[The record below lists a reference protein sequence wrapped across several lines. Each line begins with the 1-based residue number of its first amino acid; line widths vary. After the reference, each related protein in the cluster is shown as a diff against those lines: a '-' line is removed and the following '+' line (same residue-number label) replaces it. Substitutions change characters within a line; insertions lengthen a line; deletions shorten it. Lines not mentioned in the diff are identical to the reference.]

1 MATSPFVMYDGSSD
15 AALAAALLASNG
27 GGIVVDTSSIVLH
40 ASGSDAVNFYDGS
53 ITGLGIGA
61 GLLLTSG
68 TTPSTTNTST
78 GFGTDNSGTS
88 GFSNGDADIDAV
100 VNHVF
105 QTQSY
110 DATTLS
116 FAFSVTDPNAT
127 SISFDLV
134 FGSDEY
140 PEWVDAFVDS
150 AVVMVNGTNYALFNH
165 DPNAPLSVISSNLAA
180 GYFQDNNGT
189 NLLAIEYD
197 GVSHMLKIVA
207 PIIAGQTN
215 TIKIGIADT
224 GDHVL
229 DSGIFLANLS
239 AGTTPGSGV
248 VDNPGGGTTG
258 DDTCTGSSKSEYFDL
273 QAGNDIAYAGGGD
286 DIVVAGAGKDQVYG
300 GSGNDELKG
309 DSGDDWLDGGAD
321 VDTAVYTGASSAY
334 NLSYDVLTGVT
345 TVNDSQG
352 LEGLDSL
359 VGIELLKFSDGV
371 FNLNGATLTP
381 AGSPPPPTSNAPG
394 LVLLSGIA
402 AAGHTLTAN
411 LSDPDGTPNP
421 ISWEW
426 QTSGD
431 GGTTWSTVIGATNN
445 TYDVLS
451 GDANQALRAI
461 ANYIDG
467 ADLSSN
473 AISAGKAILAST
485 SGDLKVTL
493 LQLEAP
499 IGFSEV
505 NPITTLVQRAIDL
518 GLSPNQ
524 AVQAIS
530 SVLNLPAGIKL
541 NSYDAY
547 QVLQTS
553 PSDAKALTMEL
564 VAVQVAIF
572 TSLSDDDT
580 GINLSLALV
589 NAAAAG
595 QTIDLANAATLAQ
608 ILGVDI
614 TGLSK
619 QDYPQPLK
627 EIVDRNKSMAEAIAD
642 GQGLAAIAKEW
653 TDLLSIQD
661 GIASTSIADLSH
673 HLNQAPIGTANAV
686 LAAVEQGG
694 CTLLSSSDLLAGF
707 SDADGDT
714 LLVSGLGCDGGGSV
728 TDNGD
733 GSWTFVADGA
743 FSGPVELSYT
753 VEDGNGGLIN
763 ASQLLVVTAP
773 PAADQEA
780 SGSLVVD
787 GLALEAGL
795 LIASLNDLVDADGAT
810 STDYRWQEQTGA
822 SWSDLS
828 GQTSATLAIP
838 DDQSYV
844 GKTVRVLATST
855 DILGGSTEFSSAGQ
869 LIANVDDAASGS
881 LEVSGTAAE
890 GGALSALLN
899 NVVDADG
906 TTSTDYRW
914 QEWNGASWSDL
925 SGKNTA
931 ILTIPDDQ
939 SYVGKTVRVLATST
953 DILGGSTE
961 FSSAGQLIANVNDQP
976 TGGVSL
982 TGTLKQG
989 QILNASNSIA
999 DDDGLGAIT
1008 YTWQGANTAN
1018 GTYSTLATGGSYQLA
1033 AGDVNHYIR
1042 VVASYTD
1049 GCGTTESLAS
1059 AATASPI
1066 AVVDS
1071 TPPMVTGM
1079 IVSGNSVTLSFSE
1092 AIKGTNLLA
1101 ANFKRA
1107 IGTATAVSAKTI
1119 SLDTVTNTVT
1129 LSFSGSS
1136 PTSTSAVK
1144 LSYSAISGN
1153 ANAGLITDQAGN
1165 PLLTFGNR
1173 VAETYQSAA
1182 NVTTLGDN
1190 GLTLPATSYTNLV
1203 LTGSAITGNGNALA
1217 NTIIG
1222 TTAANSLDGK
1232 AGNDF
1237 IDGGDGGDLYIVSS
1251 SADHAVA
1258 EFKDSGSSGNDQ
1270 ARFTSTTANQILHLY
1285 AGDTGLEEAVI
1296 GTGTTGTATTTGTT
1310 SLSLDA
1316 TEVLNALSIT
1326 GNNGANSLLGSAFGD
1341 SLFGNGGADIIH
1353 GNGGNDSITGGTG
1366 RDVLTGEGGID
1377 SFVYSILTD
1386 SSLQVSKSNT
1396 AANYDRITDLD
1407 LDLGDGIVDRIDGP
1421 TAISAGG
1428 VTMLATAVTNLT
1440 AAGISAV
1447 LTTST
1452 FGAFKAVAFSY
1463 GSQTFLA
1470 LNDKTAGFSATNDG
1484 LIDITG
1490 FSGNLNN
1497 LAIL

>member
-1 MATSPFVMYDGSSD
+1 MVYDGSS
-15 AALAAALLASNG
+15 AATLTTALLASNG
-27 GGIVVDTSSIVLH
+27 GGIVVDTGSIVLH

-53 ITGLGIGA
+53 IAELGIGA
-61 GLLLTSG
+61 GLLLSSG
-68 TTPSTTNTST
+68 TTPGTTNTSS
-78 GFGTDNSGTS
+78 GFGSDNSGTS
-88 GFSNGDADIDAV
+88 GISNGDADIDAV

-110 DATTLS
+110 DATTLGFS
-116 FAFSVTDPNAT
+116 FSVTDPNAT

-150 AVVMVNGTNYALFNH
+150 AVVMLNGINYALFNH
-165 DPNAPLSVISSNLAA
+165 DPNAPLSVISTNLAA

-189 NLLAIEYD
+189 NLLPIEYD
-197 GVSHMLKIVA
+197 GVSHVLKIVA

-224 GDHVL
+224 GDHIL
-229 DSGIFLANLS
+229 DSGIFIANFS

-286 DIVVAGAGKDQVYG
+286 DIVVAGAGKDQLFG

-321 VDTAVYTGASSAY
+321 VDTAVYSGASSAY
-334 NLSYDVLTGVT
+334 NLSYDLPSGVT
-345 TVNDSQG
+345 TVSDTQG
-352 LEGLDSL
+352 PEGLDSL
-359 VGIELLKFSDGV
+359 IGVELLKFSDGL
-371 FNLNGATLTP
+371 FNLNGASLTP
-381 AGSPPPPTSNAPG
+381 AGSPPPPPSNAPG

-402 AAGHTLTAN
+402 AAGHTLSAN
-411 LSDPDGTPNP
+411 LSDPDGTPTP

-426 QTSGD
+426 QRSGD
-431 GGTTWSTVIGATNN
+431 AGANWSPIAAATGN
-445 TYDVLS
+445 TYDVQA

-467 ADLSSN
+467 AGLSSN
-473 AISAGKAILAST
+473 AISDAKAILATT

-493 LQLEAP
+493 LQLQAP

-505 NPITTLVQRAIDL
+505 NPLTTLVQQAIDL

-530 SVLNLPAGIKL
+530 SALNLPAGIKL
-541 NSYDAY
+541 NSYDAL
-547 QVLQTS
+547 QVLQAN
-553 PSDAKALTMEL
+553 PSDATALTIEKL
-564 VAVQVAIF
+564 AVQVAIF

-580 GINLSLALV
+580 GINLALALV

-595 QTIDLANAATLAQ
+595 QTINLADATNLAQ
-608 ILGVDI
+608 ILGFDI
-614 TGLSK
+614 TGLDK
-619 QDYPQPLK
+619 KDYPQPLL
-627 EIVDRNKSMAEAIAD
+627 EIFDRNKSMADAIAD

-653 TDLLSIQD
+653 SDLLSIQD

-673 HLNQAPIGTANAV
+673 HLNQAPIGTASAA

-694 CTLLSSSDLLAGF
+694 STLLSSSDLLAGF
-707 SDADGDT
+707 SDPDGNA
-714 LLVSGLGCDGGGSV
+714 LLVSWLGCDGGGSI

-733 GSWTFVADGA
+733 GSWTFVADGT

-753 VEDGNGGLIN
+753 VEDGHGGLIN
-763 ASQLLVVTAP
+763 AFQLLVVTAP

-780 SGSLVVD
+780 SGSLSVS
-787 GLALEAGL
+787 GTAAEGGQ
-795 LIASLNDLVDADGAT
+795 LIALLSNVVDADGTTT
-810 STDYRWQEQTGA
+810 SSYRWQEQAGA
-822 SWSDLS
+822 SWSDLL
-828 GQTSATLAIP
+828 GQSDASLSIP

-844 GKTVRVLATST
+844 GKTVRVVATSS
-855 DILGGSTEFSSAGQ
+855 DSLGGSSEFSSAGQ

-881 LEVSGTAAE
+881 LSVSGTAAE
-890 GGALSALLN
+890 GGQLIALLS

-906 TTSTDYRW
+906 TTTSSYRW
-914 QEWNGASWSDL
+914 QEQAGASWSDL
-925 SGKNTA
+925 LGQSDA
-931 ILTIPDDQ
+931 SLSIPDDQ
-939 SYVGKTVRVLATST
+939 SYVGKTVRVVATSS
-953 DILGGSTE
+953 DSLGGSSE

-982 TGTLKQG
+982 AGTLKQG
-989 QILNASNSIA
+989 QILSAANSLA
-999 DDDGLGAIT
+999 DADGLGAIT
-1008 YTWQGANTAN
+1008 YAWQGATSAN
-1018 GTYSTLATGGSYQLA
+1018 GTYSMLATGASYQLA

-1049 GCGTTESLAS
+1049 GYGRSESVAS
-1059 AATASPI
+1059 AASASPI
-1066 AVVDS
+1066 AAFDS
-1071 TPPMVTGM
+1071 TAPTVTGM

-1092 AIKGTNLLA
+1092 AIKGTNLMA

-1107 IGTATAVSAKTI
+1107 IGTATAASAKTI
-1119 SLDTVTNTVT
+1119 SLNTVTNTVT
-1129 LSFSGSS
+1129 LNFSGSS

-1144 LSYSAISGN
+1144 LSYSATSGN

-1165 PLLTFGNR
+1165 PLLTFANR
-1173 VAETYQSAA
+1173 VVETYQSAA
-1182 NVTTLGDN
+1182 NVTSLGNN

-1203 LTGSAITGNGNALA
+1203 LTGTAITGNGNGLA
-1217 NTIIG
+1217 NTIYG
-1222 TTAANSLDGK
+1222 NTAANSLDGK
-1232 AGNDF
+1232 AGNDS
-1237 IDGGDGGDLYIVSS
+1237 INGGDGADIYIVAG

-1258 EFKDSGSSGNDQ
+1258 EFKDSGSSGSDQ
-1270 ARFTSTTANQILHLY
+1270 VRFTSTTANQSLHLF

-1296 GTGTTGTATTTGTT
+1296 GTGSTGTATTTGST

-1316 TEVLNALSIT
+1316 SEVLNALSIK

-1341 SLFGNGGADIIH
+1341 SLLGNGGVDTIH
-1353 GNGGNDSITGGTG
+1353 GNGGNDAISGGAG

-1377 SFVYSILTD
+1377 TFIYTMLSD
-1386 SSLQVSKSNT
+1386 SSLQLSKSNS

-1407 LDLGDGIVDRIDGP
+1407 LDNGDGVVDRIDGP
-1421 TAISAGG
+1421 TAIAAGG
-1428 VTMLATAVTNLT
+1428 VTKLATAVTNLT
-1440 AAGISAV
+1440 ASGISAV

-1470 LNDKTAGFSATNDG
+1470 LNDKTAGFSATADG

-1490 FSGNLNN
+1490 FSGTLSN
-1497 LAIL
+1497 LAIV

>member
-1 MATSPFVMYDGSSD
+1 MVYDGSS
-15 AALAAALLASNG
+15 AATLTTALLASNG
-27 GGIVVDTSSIVLH
+27 GGIVVDTGSIVLH

-53 ITGLGIGA
+53 IAELGIGA
-61 GLLLTSG
+61 GLLLSSG
-68 TTPSTTNTST
+68 TTPGTTNTSS
-78 GFGTDNSGTS
+78 GFGSDNSGTS
-88 GFSNGDADIDAV
+88 GISNGDADIDAV

-110 DATTLS
+110 DATTLGFS
-116 FAFSVTDPNAT
+116 FSVTDPNAT

-150 AVVMVNGTNYALFNH
+150 AVVMLNGINYALFNH
-165 DPNAPLSVISSNLAA
+165 DPNAPLSVISTNLAA

-189 NLLAIEYD
+189 NLLPIEYD
-197 GVSHMLKIVA
+197 GVSHVLKIVA

-224 GDHVL
+224 GDHIL
-229 DSGIFLANLS
+229 DSGIFIANFS

-286 DIVVAGAGKDQVYG
+286 DIVVAGAGKDQLFG

-321 VDTAVYTGASSAY
+321 VDTAVYSGASSAY
-334 NLSYDVLTGVT
+334 NLSYDLLSGVT
-345 TVNDSQG
+345 TVSDTQG
-352 LEGLDSL
+352 PEGLDSL
-359 VGIELLKFSDGV
+359 IGVELLKFSDGL
-371 FNLNGATLTP
+371 FNLNGASLTP
-381 AGSPPPPTSNAPG
+381 AGSPPPPPSNAPG

-402 AAGHTLTAN
+402 AAGHTLSAN
-411 LSDPDGTPNP
+411 LSDPDGTPTP

-426 QTSGD
+426 QRSGD
-431 GGTTWSTVIGATNN
+431 AGANWSPIAAATGN
-445 TYDVLS
+445 TYDVQA

-467 ADLSSN
+467 AGLSSN
-473 AISAGKAILAST
+473 AISDAKAILATT

-493 LQLEAP
+493 LQLQAP

-505 NPITTLVQRAIDL
+505 NPLTTLVQQAIDL

-530 SVLNLPAGIKL
+530 SALNLPAGIKL
-541 NSYDAY
+541 NSYDAL
-547 QVLQTS
+547 QVLQAN
-553 PSDAKALTMEL
+553 PSDATALTIEKL
-564 VAVQVAIF
+564 AVQVAIF

-580 GINLSLALV
+580 GINLALALV

-595 QTIDLANAATLAQ
+595 QTINLADATNLAQ
-608 ILGVDI
+608 ILGFDI
-614 TGLSK
+614 TGLDK
-619 QDYPQPLK
+619 KDYPQPLL
-627 EIVDRNKSMAEAIAD
+627 EIFDRNKSMADAIAD

-653 TDLLSIQD
+653 SDLLSIQD

-673 HLNQAPIGTANAV
+673 HLNQAPIGTASAA

-694 CTLLSSSDLLAGF
+694 STLLSSSDLLAGF
-707 SDADGDT
+707 SDPDGNA
-714 LLVSGLGCDGGGSV
+714 LLVSWLGCDGGGSI

-733 GSWTFVADGA
+733 GSWTFVADGT

-753 VEDGNGGLIN
+753 VEDGHGGLIN
-763 ASQLLVVTAP
+763 AFQLLVVTAP

-780 SGSLVVD
+780 SGSLSVS
-787 GLALEAGL
+787 GTAAEGGQ
-795 LIASLNDLVDADGAT
+795 LIALLSNVVDADGTTT
-810 STDYRWQEQTGA
+810 SSYRWQEQAGA
-822 SWSDLS
+822 SWSDLL
-828 GQTSATLAIP
+828 GQSDASLSIP

-844 GKTVRVLATST
+844 GKTVRVVATSS
-855 DILGGSTEFSSAGQ
+855 DSLGGSS
-869 LIANVDDAASGS
+869 
-881 LEVSGTAAE
+881 
-890 GGALSALLN
+890 
-899 NVVDADG
+899 
-906 TTSTDYRW
+906 
-914 QEWNGASWSDL
+914 
-925 SGKNTA
+925 
-931 ILTIPDDQ
+931 
-939 SYVGKTVRVLATST
+939 
-953 DILGGSTE
+953 E

-982 TGTLKQG
+982 AGTLKQG
-989 QILNASNSIA
+989 QILSAANSLA
-999 DDDGLGAIT
+999 DADGLGAIT
-1008 YTWQGANTAN
+1008 YAWQGATSAN
-1018 GTYSTLATGGSYQLA
+1018 GTYSMLATGASYQLA

-1049 GCGTTESLAS
+1049 GYGRSESVAS
-1059 AATASPI
+1059 AASASPI
-1066 AVVDS
+1066 AAFDS
-1071 TPPMVTGM
+1071 TAPTVTGM

-1092 AIKGTNLLA
+1092 AIKGTNLVA

-1107 IGTATAVSAKTI
+1107 IGTATAASAKTI
-1119 SLDTVTNTVT
+1119 SLNTVTNTVT
-1129 LSFSGSS
+1129 LNFSGSS
-1136 PTSTSAVK
+1136 PTGTSAVK
-1144 LSYSAISGN
+1144 LSYSATSGN

-1165 PLLTFGNR
+1165 PLLTFANR
-1173 VAETYQSAA
+1173 VVETYQSAA
-1182 NVTTLGDN
+1182 NVTSLGNN

-1203 LTGSAITGNGNALA
+1203 LTGTAITGNGNGLA
-1217 NTIIG
+1217 NTIYG
-1222 TTAANSLDGK
+1222 NTAANSLDGK
-1232 AGNDF
+1232 AGNDS
-1237 IDGGDGGDLYIVSS
+1237 INGGDGADIYIVAG

-1258 EFKDSGSSGNDQ
+1258 EFKDSGSSGSDQ
-1270 ARFTSTTANQILHLY
+1270 VRFTSTTANQSLHLF

-1296 GTGTTGTATTTGTT
+1296 GTGSTGTATTTGST

-1316 TEVLNALSIT
+1316 SEVLNALSIK

-1341 SLFGNGGADIIH
+1341 SLLGNGGVDTIH
-1353 GNGGNDSITGGTG
+1353 GNGGNDAISGGAG

-1377 SFVYSILTD
+1377 TFIYTMLSD
-1386 SSLQVSKSNT
+1386 SSLQLSKSNS
-1396 AANYDRITDLD
+1396 AANHDRITDLD
-1407 LDLGDGIVDRIDGP
+1407 LDSGDGVVDRIDGP
-1421 TAISAGG
+1421 TAIAAGG

-1440 AAGISAV
+1440 ASGISAV

-1470 LNDKTAGFSATNDG
+1470 LNDKTAGFSATADG

-1490 FSGNLNN
+1490 FSGTLSN
-1497 LAIL
+1497 LAIV

>member
-1 MATSPFVMYDGSSD
+1 MVYDGSS
-15 AALAAALLASNG
+15 AATLTTALLASNG
-27 GGIVVDTSSIVLH
+27 GGIVVDTGSIVLH

-53 ITGLGIGA
+53 IAGLGIGA

-68 TTPSTTNTST
+68 TTPGTSNTSS
-78 GFGTDNSGTS
+78 GFGSDNSGTS
-88 GFSNGDADIDAV
+88 GISNGDADIDAV

-110 DATTLS
+110 DATTLGFS
-116 FAFSVTDPNAT
+116 FSVTDPNAT

-150 AVVMVNGTNYALFNH
+150 AVVMLNGINYALFNH
-165 DPNAPLSVISSNLAA
+165 DPNAPLSVISTNLAA

-189 NLLAIEYD
+189 NLLPIEYD
-197 GVSHMLKIVA
+197 GVSHVLKIVA

-224 GDHVL
+224 GDHIL
-229 DSGIFLANLS
+229 DSGIFIANFS

-286 DIVVAGAGKDQVYG
+286 DIVVAGAGKDQLFG

-321 VDTAVYTGASSAY
+321 VDTAVYSGASSAY
-334 NLSYDVLTGVT
+334 NLSYDLLSGVT
-345 TVNDSQG
+345 TVSDTQG
-352 LEGLDSL
+352 PEGLDSL
-359 VGIELLKFSDGV
+359 IGVELLKFSDGL
-371 FNLNGATLTP
+371 FNLNGASLTP
-381 AGSPPPPTSNAPG
+381 AGSPPPPPSNAPG

-402 AAGHTLTAN
+402 AAGHTLSAN
-411 LSDPDGTPNP
+411 LSDPDGTPTP

-426 QTSGD
+426 QRSGD
-431 GGTTWSTVIGATNN
+431 AGANWSPIAAATGN
-445 TYDVLS
+445 TYDIQA

-467 ADLSSN
+467 AGLSSN
-473 AISAGKAILAST
+473 AISDAKAILATT

-493 LQLEAP
+493 LKLQAP

-505 NPITTLVQRAIDL
+505 NPLTTLVQQAIDL

-530 SVLNLPAGIKL
+530 SALNLPAGIKL
-541 NSYDAY
+541 NSYDAL
-547 QVLQTS
+547 QVLQAN
-553 PSDAKALTMEL
+553 PSDATALTIEKL
-564 VAVQVAIF
+564 AVQVAIF

-580 GINLSLALV
+580 GINLALALV

-595 QTIDLANAATLAQ
+595 QTINLADATNLAQ
-608 ILGVDI
+608 ILGFDI
-614 TGLSK
+614 TGLDK
-619 QDYPQPLK
+619 KDYPQPLL
-627 EIVDRNKSMAEAIAD
+627 EIFDRNKSMADAIAD

-653 TDLLSIQD
+653 SDLLSIQD

-673 HLNQAPIGTANAV
+673 HLNQAPIGTASAA

-694 CTLLSSSDLLAGF
+694 STLLSSSDLLAGF
-707 SDADGDT
+707 SDPDGNA
-714 LLVSGLGCDGGGSV
+714 LLVSWLGCDGGGSI

-733 GSWTFVADGA
+733 GSWTFVADGT

-753 VEDGNGGLIN
+753 VEDGHGGLIN
-763 ASQLLVVTAP
+763 AFQLLVVTAP

-780 SGSLVVD
+780 SGSLSVS
-787 GLALEAGL
+787 GTAAEGGQ
-795 LIASLNDLVDADGAT
+795 LIALLSNVVDADGTTT
-810 STDYRWQEQTGA
+810 SSYRWQEQAGA
-822 SWSDLS
+822 SWSDLL
-828 GQTSATLAIP
+828 GQSDASLSIP

-855 DILGGSTEFSSAGQ
+855 DS
-869 LIANVDDAASGS
+869 
-881 LEVSGTAAE
+881 
-890 GGALSALLN
+890 
-899 NVVDADG
+899 
-906 TTSTDYRW
+906 
-914 QEWNGASWSDL
+914 
-925 SGKNTA
+925 
-931 ILTIPDDQ
+931 
-939 SYVGKTVRVLATST
+939 
-953 DILGGSTE
+953 LGGSTE

-982 TGTLKQG
+982 AGTLKQG
-989 QILNASNSIA
+989 QILSAANSLA
-999 DDDGLGAIT
+999 DADGLGAIT
-1008 YTWQGANTAN
+1008 YAWQGATSAN
-1018 GTYSTLATGGSYQLA
+1018 GTYSMLATGASYQLA

-1049 GCGTTESLAS
+1049 GYGRSESVAS
-1059 AATASPI
+1059 AASASPI
-1066 AVVDS
+1066 AAFDS
-1071 TPPMVTGM
+1071 TAPTVTGM

-1092 AIKGTNLLA
+1092 AIKGTNLVA

-1107 IGTATAVSAKTI
+1107 IGTATAASAKTI
-1119 SLDTVTNTVT
+1119 SLNTVTNTVT
-1129 LSFSGSS
+1129 LNFSGSS

-1144 LSYSAISGN
+1144 LSYSATSGN

-1165 PLLTFGNR
+1165 PLLTFANR
-1173 VAETYQSAA
+1173 VVETYQSAA
-1182 NVTTLGDN
+1182 NVTSLGNN

-1203 LTGSAITGNGNALA
+1203 LTGTAITGNGNGLA
-1217 NTIIG
+1217 NTIYG
-1222 TTAANSLDGK
+1222 NTAANSLDGK
-1232 AGNDF
+1232 AGNDS
-1237 IDGGDGGDLYIVSS
+1237 INGGDGADIYIVAG
-1251 SADHAVA
+1251 SADHAAA
-1258 EFKDSGSSGNDQ
+1258 EFKDSGSSGSDQ
-1270 ARFTSTTANQILHLY
+1270 VRFTSTTANQSLHLF

-1296 GTGTTGTATTTGTT
+1296 GTGSTGTATTTGST

-1316 TEVLNALSIT
+1316 SEVLNALSIK

-1341 SLFGNGGADIIH
+1341 SLLGNGGVDTIH
-1353 GNGGNDSITGGTG
+1353 GNGGNDAISGGAG

-1377 SFVYSILTD
+1377 TFIYTMLSD
-1386 SSLQVSKSNT
+1386 SSLQLSKSNS

-1407 LDLGDGIVDRIDGP
+1407 LDNGDGVVDRIDGP
-1421 TAISAGG
+1421 TAIAAGG

-1440 AAGISAV
+1440 ASGISAV

-1470 LNDKTAGFSATNDG
+1470 LNDKTAGFSATADG

-1490 FSGNLNN
+1490 FSGTLSN
-1497 LAIL
+1497 LAIV

>member
-1 MATSPFVMYDGSSD
+1 MVYDGSS
-15 AALAAALLASNG
+15 AATLTTALLASNG
-27 GGIVVDTSSIVLH
+27 GGIVVDTGSIVLH

-53 ITGLGIGA
+53 IAELGIGA
-61 GLLLTSG
+61 GLLLSSG
-68 TTPSTTNTST
+68 TTPGTTNTSS
-78 GFGTDNSGTS
+78 GFGSDNSGTS
-88 GFSNGDADIDAV
+88 GISNGDADIDAV

-105 QTQSY
+105 QTQSN
-110 DATTLS
+110 DATTLGFS
-116 FAFSVTDPNAT
+116 FSVTDPNAT

-150 AVVMVNGTNYALFNH
+150 AVVMLNGINYALFNH
-165 DPNAPLSVISSNLAA
+165 DPNAPLSVISTNLAA

-189 NLLAIEYD
+189 NLLPIEYD
-197 GVSHMLKIVA
+197 GVSHVLKIVA

-224 GDHVL
+224 GDHIL
-229 DSGIFLANLS
+229 DSGIFIANFS

-286 DIVVAGAGKDQVYG
+286 DIVVAGAGKDQLFG

-321 VDTAVYTGASSAY
+321 VDTAVFSGASSTY
-334 NLSYDVLTGVT
+334 KLGYDLLSGVT
-345 TVNDSQG
+345 TVSDTQG
-352 LEGLDSL
+352 PEGLDSL
-359 VGIELLKFSDGV
+359 IGVELLKFSDGL
-371 FNLNGATLTP
+371 FNLNGASLTP
-381 AGSPPPPTSNAPG
+381 AGSPPPPPSNAPG

-402 AAGHTLTAN
+402 AAGHTLSAN
-411 LSDPDGTPNP
+411 LSDPDGTPTP

-426 QTSGD
+426 QRSGD
-431 GGTTWSTVIGATNN
+431 AGANWSPIAAATGN
-445 TYDVLS
+445 TYDVQA

-467 ADLSSN
+467 AGLSSN
-473 AISAGKAILAST
+473 AISDAKAILATT

-493 LQLEAP
+493 LKLQAP

-505 NPITTLVQRAIDL
+505 NPLTTLVQQAIDL

-530 SVLNLPAGIKL
+530 SALNLPAGIKL
-541 NSYDAY
+541 NSYDAL
-547 QVLQTS
+547 QVLQAN
-553 PSDAKALTMEL
+553 PSDATALTIEKL
-564 VAVQVAIF
+564 AVQVAIF

-580 GINLSLALV
+580 GINLALALV

-595 QTIDLANAATLAQ
+595 QTINLADATNLAQ
-608 ILGVDI
+608 ILGFDI
-614 TGLSK
+614 TGLDK
-619 QDYPQPLK
+619 KDYPQPLL
-627 EIVDRNKSMAEAIAD
+627 EIFDRNKSMADAIAD

-653 TDLLSIQD
+653 SDLLSIQD

-673 HLNQAPIGTANAV
+673 HLNQAPIGTASAA

-694 CTLLSSSDLLAGF
+694 STLLSSSDLLAGF
-707 SDADGDT
+707 SDPDGNA
-714 LLVSGLGCDGGGSV
+714 LLVSWLGCDGGGSI

-733 GSWTFVADGA
+733 GSWTFVADGT

-753 VEDGNGGLIN
+753 VEDGHGGLIN
-763 ASQLLVVTAP
+763 AFQLLVVTAP

-780 SGSLVVD
+780 SGSLSVS
-787 GLALEAGL
+787 GTAAEGGQ
-795 LIASLNDLVDADGAT
+795 LIALLSNVVDADGTTT
-810 STDYRWQEQTGA
+810 SSYRWQEQAGA
-822 SWSDLS
+822 SWSDLL
-828 GQTSATLAIP
+828 GQSDASLSIP

-844 GKTVRVLATST
+844 GKTVRVVATSS
-855 DILGGSTEFSSAGQ
+855 DSLGGSS
-869 LIANVDDAASGS
+869 
-881 LEVSGTAAE
+881 
-890 GGALSALLN
+890 
-899 NVVDADG
+899 
-906 TTSTDYRW
+906 
-914 QEWNGASWSDL
+914 
-925 SGKNTA
+925 
-931 ILTIPDDQ
+931 
-939 SYVGKTVRVLATST
+939 
-953 DILGGSTE
+953 E

-982 TGTLKQG
+982 AGTLKQG
-989 QILNASNSIA
+989 QILSAANSLA
-999 DDDGLGAIT
+999 DADGLGAIT
-1008 YTWQGANTAN
+1008 YAWQGATSAN
-1018 GTYSTLATGGSYQLA
+1018 GTYSMLATGASYQLA

-1049 GCGTTESLAS
+1049 GYGRSESVAS
-1059 AATASPI
+1059 AASASPI
-1066 AVVDS
+1066 AAFDS
-1071 TPPMVTGM
+1071 TAPTVTGM

-1092 AIKGTNLLA
+1092 AIKGTNLVA

-1107 IGTATAVSAKTI
+1107 IGTATAASAKTI
-1119 SLDTVTNTVT
+1119 SLNTVTNTVT
-1129 LSFSGSS
+1129 LNFSGSS

-1144 LSYSAISGN
+1144 LSYSATSGN

-1165 PLLTFGNR
+1165 PLLTFANQ
-1173 VAETYQSAA
+1173 VVETYQSAA
-1182 NVTTLGDN
+1182 NVTSLGNN

-1203 LTGSAITGNGNALA
+1203 LTGTAITGNGNGLA
-1217 NTIIG
+1217 NTIYG
-1222 TTAANSLDGK
+1222 NTAANSLDGK
-1232 AGNDF
+1232 AGNDS
-1237 IDGGDGGDLYIVSS
+1237 INGGDGADIYIVAG

-1258 EFKDSGSSGNDQ
+1258 EFKDSGSSGSDQ
-1270 ARFTSTTANQILHLY
+1270 VRFTSTTANQSLHLF

-1296 GTGTTGTATTTGTT
+1296 GTGSTGTATTTGST

-1316 TEVLNALSIT
+1316 SEVLNALSIK
-1326 GNNGANSLLGSAFGD
+1326 GNNGANSLLGSAFAD
-1341 SLFGNGGADIIH
+1341 SLLGNGGVDTVH
-1353 GNGGNDSITGGTG
+1353 GNGGNDAISGGAG

-1377 SFVYSILTD
+1377 TFIYTMLSD
-1386 SSLQVSKSNT
+1386 SSLQLSKSNS

-1407 LDLGDGIVDRIDGP
+1407 LDSGDGGVDRIDGP
-1421 TAISAGG
+1421 TAIAAGG

-1440 AAGISAV
+1440 ASGISAV

-1470 LNDKTAGFSATNDG
+1470 LNDKTAGFSATADG

-1490 FSGNLNN
+1490 FSGTLSN
-1497 LAIL
+1497 LAIV

>member
-1 MATSPFVMYDGSSD
+1 MVYDGSS
-15 AALAAALLASNG
+15 AATLTTALLASNG
-27 GGIVVDTSSIVLH
+27 GGIVVDTGSIVLH

-53 ITGLGIGA
+53 IAELGIGA
-61 GLLLTSG
+61 GLLLSSG
-68 TTPSTTNTST
+68 TTPGTTNTSS
-78 GFGTDNSGTS
+78 GFGSDNSGTS
-88 GFSNGDADIDAV
+88 GISNGDADIDAV

-110 DATTLS
+110 DATTLGFS
-116 FAFSVTDPNAT
+116 FSVTDPNAT

-150 AVVMVNGTNYALFNH
+150 AVVMLNGINYALFNH
-165 DPNAPLSVISSNLAA
+165 DPNAPLSVISTNLAA

-189 NLLAIEYD
+189 NLLPIEYD
-197 GVSHMLKIVA
+197 GVSHVLKIVA

-224 GDHVL
+224 GDHIL
-229 DSGIFLANLS
+229 DSGIFIANFS

-286 DIVVAGAGKDQVYG
+286 DIVVAGAGKDQLFG
-300 GSGNDELKG
+300 GSDNDELKG

-321 VDTAVYTGASSAY
+321 VDTAVYSGASSAY
-334 NLSYDVLTGVT
+334 NLSYDLLSGVT
-345 TVNDSQG
+345 TVSDTQG
-352 LEGLDSL
+352 PEGLDSL
-359 VGIELLKFSDGV
+359 IGVELLKFSDGL
-371 FNLNGATLTP
+371 FNLNGASLTP
-381 AGSPPPPTSNAPG
+381 AGSPPPPPSNAPG

-402 AAGHTLTAN
+402 AAGHTLSAN
-411 LSDPDGTPNP
+411 LSDPDGTPTP

-426 QTSGD
+426 QRSGD
-431 GGTTWSTVIGATNN
+431 AGANWSPIAAATGN
-445 TYDVLS
+445 TYDIQA

-467 ADLSSN
+467 AGLSSN
-473 AISAGKAILAST
+473 AISDAKAILATT

-493 LQLEAP
+493 LQLQAP

-505 NPITTLVQRAIDL
+505 NPLTTLVQQAIDL

-530 SVLNLPAGIKL
+530 SALNLPAGIKL
-541 NSYDAY
+541 NSYDAL
-547 QVLQTS
+547 QVLQAN
-553 PSDAKALTMEL
+553 PSDATALTIEKL
-564 VAVQVAIF
+564 AVQVAIF

-580 GINLSLALV
+580 GINLALALV

-595 QTIDLANAATLAQ
+595 QTINLADATNLAQ
-608 ILGVDI
+608 ILGFDI
-614 TGLSK
+614 TGLDK
-619 QDYPQPLK
+619 KDYPQPLL
-627 EIVDRNKSMAEAIAD
+627 EIFDRNKSMADAIAD

-653 TDLLSIQD
+653 SDLLSIQD

-673 HLNQAPIGTANAV
+673 HLNQAPIGTASAA

-694 CTLLSSSDLLAGF
+694 STLLSSSDLLAGF
-707 SDADGDT
+707 SDPDGNA
-714 LLVSGLGCDGGGSV
+714 LLVSWLGCDGGGSI

-733 GSWTFVADGA
+733 GSWTFVADGT

-753 VEDGNGGLIN
+753 VEDGHGGLIN
-763 ASQLLVVTAP
+763 AFQLLVVTAP

-780 SGSLVVD
+780 SGSLSVS
-787 GLALEAGL
+787 GTAAEGGQ
-795 LIASLNDLVDADGAT
+795 LIALLSNVVDADGTTT
-810 STDYRWQEQTGA
+810 SSYRWQEQAGA
-822 SWSDLS
+822 SWSDLL
-828 GQTSATLAIP
+828 GQSDASLSIP

-855 DILGGSTEFSSAGQ
+855 DSLGGSS
-869 LIANVDDAASGS
+869 
-881 LEVSGTAAE
+881 
-890 GGALSALLN
+890 
-899 NVVDADG
+899 
-906 TTSTDYRW
+906 
-914 QEWNGASWSDL
+914 
-925 SGKNTA
+925 
-931 ILTIPDDQ
+931 
-939 SYVGKTVRVLATST
+939 
-953 DILGGSTE
+953 E

-982 TGTLKQG
+982 AGTLKQG
-989 QILNASNSIA
+989 QILSAANSLA
-999 DDDGLGAIT
+999 DADGLGAIT
-1008 YTWQGANTAN
+1008 YAWQGATSAN
-1018 GTYSTLATGGSYQLA
+1018 GTYSMLATGASYQLA

-1049 GCGTTESLAS
+1049 GYGRSESVAS
-1059 AATASPI
+1059 AASASPI
-1066 AVVDS
+1066 AAFDS
-1071 TPPMVTGM
+1071 TAPTVTGM

-1092 AIKGTNLLA
+1092 AIKGTNLVA

-1107 IGTATAVSAKTI
+1107 IGTATAASAKTI
-1119 SLDTVTNTVT
+1119 SLNTVTNTVT
-1129 LSFSGSS
+1129 LNFSGSS
-1136 PTSTSAVK
+1136 PTGTSAVK
-1144 LSYSAISGN
+1144 LSYSATSGN

-1165 PLLTFGNR
+1165 PLLTFANR
-1173 VAETYQSAA
+1173 VVETYQSAA
-1182 NVTTLGDN
+1182 NVTSLGNN

-1203 LTGSAITGNGNALA
+1203 LTGTAITGNGNGLA
-1217 NTIIG
+1217 NTIYG
-1222 TTAANSLDGK
+1222 NTAANSLDGK
-1232 AGNDF
+1232 AGNDS
-1237 IDGGDGGDLYIVSS
+1237 INGGDGADIYIVAG

-1258 EFKDSGSSGNDQ
+1258 EFKDSGSSGSDQ
-1270 ARFTSTTANQILHLY
+1270 VRFTSTTANQSLHLF

-1296 GTGTTGTATTTGTT
+1296 GTGSTGTATTTGST

-1316 TEVLNALSIT
+1316 SEVLNALSIK

-1341 SLFGNGGADIIH
+1341 SLLGNGGVDTIH
-1353 GNGGNDSITGGTG
+1353 GNGGNDAISGGAG

-1377 SFVYSILTD
+1377 TFIYTMLSD
-1386 SSLQVSKSNT
+1386 SSLQLSKSNS

-1407 LDLGDGIVDRIDGP
+1407 LDSGDGVVDRIDGP
-1421 TAISAGG
+1421 TAIAAGG

-1440 AAGISAV
+1440 ASGISAV

-1470 LNDKTAGFSATNDG
+1470 LNDKTAGFSATADG

-1490 FSGNLNN
+1490 FSGTLSN
-1497 LAIL
+1497 LAIV

>member
-1 MATSPFVMYDGSSD
+1 MVYDGSS
-15 AALAAALLASNG
+15 AATLTTALLASNG
-27 GGIVVDTSSIVLH
+27 GGIVVDTGSIVLH

-53 ITGLGIGA
+53 IAELGIGA
-61 GLLLTSG
+61 GLLLSSG
-68 TTPSTTNTST
+68 TTPGTTNTSS
-78 GFGTDNSGTS
+78 GFGSDNSGTS
-88 GFSNGDADIDAV
+88 GISNGDADIDAV

-110 DATTLS
+110 DATTLGFS
-116 FAFSVTDPNAT
+116 FSVTDPNAT

-150 AVVMVNGTNYALFNH
+150 AVVMLNGINYALFNH
-165 DPNAPLSVISSNLAA
+165 DPNAPLSVISTNLAA

-189 NLLAIEYD
+189 NLLPIEYD
-197 GVSHMLKIVA
+197 GVSHVLKIVA

-224 GDHVL
+224 GDHIL
-229 DSGIFLANLS
+229 DSGIFIANFS

-286 DIVVAGAGKDQVYG
+286 DIVVAGAGKDQLFG

-321 VDTAVYTGASSAY
+321 VDTAVYSGASSAY

-345 TVNDSQG
+345 TVSDTQG
-352 LEGLDSL
+352 PEGLDSL
-359 VGIELLKFSDGV
+359 VGIELLKFSDGL
-371 FNLNGATLTP
+371 FNLNGASLTP
-381 AGSPPPPTSNAPG
+381 AGSPPPPPSNAPG

-402 AAGHTLTAN
+402 AAGHTLSAN
-411 LSDPDGTPNP
+411 LSDPDGTPTP

-426 QTSGD
+426 QRSGD
-431 GGTTWSTVIGATNN
+431 AGANWSPIAAATGN
-445 TYDVLS
+445 TYDVQA

-467 ADLSSN
+467 AGLSSN
-473 AISAGKAILAST
+473 AISDAKAILATT

-493 LQLEAP
+493 LKLQAP

-505 NPITTLVQRAIDL
+505 NPLTTLVQQAIDL

-530 SVLNLPAGIKL
+530 SALNLPAGIKL
-541 NSYDAY
+541 NSYDAL
-547 QVLQTS
+547 QVLQAN
-553 PSDAKALTMEL
+553 PSDATALTIEKL
-564 VAVQVAIF
+564 AVQVAIF

-580 GINLSLALV
+580 GINLALALV

-595 QTIDLANAATLAQ
+595 QTINLADATNLAQ
-608 ILGVDI
+608 ILGFDI
-614 TGLSK
+614 TGLDK
-619 QDYPQPLK
+619 KDYPQPLL
-627 EIVDRNKSMAEAIAD
+627 EIFDRNKSMADAIAD

-653 TDLLSIQD
+653 SDLLSIQD

-673 HLNQAPIGTANAV
+673 HLNQAPIGTASAA

-694 CTLLSSSDLLAGF
+694 STLLSSSDLLAGF
-707 SDADGDT
+707 SDPDGNA
-714 LLVSGLGCDGGGSV
+714 LLVSWLGCDGGGSI

-733 GSWTFVADGA
+733 GSWTFVADGT

-753 VEDGNGGLIN
+753 VEDGHGGLIN
-763 ASQLLVVTAP
+763 AFQLLVVTAP

-780 SGSLVVD
+780 SGSLSVS
-787 GLALEAGL
+787 GTAAEGGQ
-795 LIASLNDLVDADGAT
+795 LIALLSNVVDADGTTT
-810 STDYRWQEQTGA
+810 SSYRWQEQAGA
-822 SWSDLS
+822 SWSDLL
-828 GQTSATLAIP
+828 GQSDASLSIP

-855 DILGGSTEFSSAGQ
+855 DSLGGSS
-869 LIANVDDAASGS
+869 
-881 LEVSGTAAE
+881 
-890 GGALSALLN
+890 
-899 NVVDADG
+899 
-906 TTSTDYRW
+906 
-914 QEWNGASWSDL
+914 
-925 SGKNTA
+925 
-931 ILTIPDDQ
+931 
-939 SYVGKTVRVLATST
+939 
-953 DILGGSTE
+953 E

-982 TGTLKQG
+982 AGTLKQG
-989 QILNASNSIA
+989 QILSAANSLA
-999 DDDGLGAIT
+999 DADGLGAIT
-1008 YTWQGANTAN
+1008 YAWQGATSAN
-1018 GTYSTLATGGSYQLA
+1018 GTYSMLATGASYQLA

-1049 GCGTTESLAS
+1049 GYGRSESVAS
-1059 AATASPI
+1059 AASASPI
-1066 AVVDS
+1066 AAFDS
-1071 TPPMVTGM
+1071 TAPTVTGM

-1092 AIKGTNLLA
+1092 AIKGTNLVA

-1107 IGTATAVSAKTI
+1107 IGTATAASAKTI
-1119 SLDTVTNTVT
+1119 SLNTVTNTVT
-1129 LSFSGSS
+1129 LNFSGSS
-1136 PTSTSAVK
+1136 PTGTSAVK
-1144 LSYSAISGN
+1144 LSYSATSGN

-1165 PLLTFGNR
+1165 PLLTFANR
-1173 VAETYQSAA
+1173 VIETYQSAA
-1182 NVTTLGDN
+1182 NVTSLGNN

-1203 LTGSAITGNGNALA
+1203 LTGTAITGNGNGLA
-1217 NTIIG
+1217 NTIYG
-1222 TTAANSLDGK
+1222 NTAANSLDGK
-1232 AGNDF
+1232 AGNDS
-1237 IDGGDGGDLYIVSS
+1237 INGGDGADIYIVAG

-1258 EFKDSGSSGNDQ
+1258 EFKDSGSSGSDQ
-1270 ARFTSTTANQILHLY
+1270 VRFTSTTANQSLHLF

-1296 GTGTTGTATTTGTT
+1296 GTGSTGTATTTGST

-1316 TEVLNALSIT
+1316 SEVLNALSIK

-1341 SLFGNGGADIIH
+1341 SLLGNGGVDTIH
-1353 GNGGNDSITGGTG
+1353 GNGGNDAISGGAG

-1377 SFVYSILTD
+1377 TFIYTMLSD
-1386 SSLQVSKSNT
+1386 SSLQLSKSNS

-1407 LDLGDGIVDRIDGP
+1407 LDSGDGVVDRIDGP
-1421 TAISAGG
+1421 TAIAAGG
-1428 VTMLATAVTNLT
+1428 VTKLATAVTNLT
-1440 AAGISAV
+1440 ASGISAV

-1470 LNDKTAGFSATNDG
+1470 LNDKTAGFSATADG

-1490 FSGNLNN
+1490 FIGTLSN
-1497 LAIL
+1497 LAIV

>member
-150 AVVMVNGTNYALFNH
+150 AVVMVNGINYALFNH

-869 LIANVDDAASGS
+869 LIANV
-881 LEVSGTAAE
+881 
-890 GGALSALLN
+890 
-899 NVVDADG
+899 
-906 TTSTDYRW
+906 
-914 QEWNGASWSDL
+914 
-925 SGKNTA
+925 
-931 ILTIPDDQ
+931 
-939 SYVGKTVRVLATST
+939 
-953 DILGGSTE
+953 
-961 FSSAGQLIANVNDQP
+961 NDQP

>member
-1 MATSPFVMYDGSSD
+1 MVYDGSS
-15 AALAAALLASNG
+15 AATLTTALLASNG
-27 GGIVVDTSSIVLH
+27 GGIVVDTGSIVLH

-53 ITGLGIGA
+53 IAELGIGA

-68 TTPSTTNTST
+68 TTPGTSNTSS
-78 GFGTDNSGTS
+78 GFGSDNSGTS
-88 GFSNGDADIDAV
+88 GISNGDADIDAV

-110 DATTLS
+110 DATTLGFS
-116 FAFSVTDPNAT
+116 FSVTDPNAT

-150 AVVMVNGTNYALFNH
+150 AVVMLNGINYALFNH
-165 DPNAPLSVISSNLAA
+165 DPNAPLSVISTNLAA

-189 NLLAIEYD
+189 NLLPIEYD
-197 GVSHMLKIVA
+197 GVSHVLKIVA

-224 GDHVL
+224 GDHIL
-229 DSGIFLANLS
+229 DSGIFIANFS

-286 DIVVAGAGKDQVYG
+286 DIVVAGAGKDQLFG

-321 VDTAVYTGASSAY
+321 VDTAVYSGASSAY
-334 NLSYDVLTGVT
+334 NLSYDLLSGVT
-345 TVNDSQG
+345 TVSDTQG
-352 LEGLDSL
+352 PEGLDSL
-359 VGIELLKFSDGV
+359 IGVELLKFSDGL
-371 FNLNGATLTP
+371 FNLNGASLTP
-381 AGSPPPPTSNAPG
+381 AGSPPPPPSNAPG

-402 AAGHTLTAN
+402 AAGHTLSAN
-411 LSDPDGTPNP
+411 LSDPDGTPTP

-426 QTSGD
+426 QRSGD
-431 GGTTWSTVIGATNN
+431 AGANWSPIAAATGN
-445 TYDVLS
+445 TYDVQA

-467 ADLSSN
+467 AGLSSN
-473 AISAGKAILAST
+473 AISDAKAILATT

-493 LQLEAP
+493 LQLQAP

-505 NPITTLVQRAIDL
+505 NPLTTLVQQAIDL

-530 SVLNLPAGIKL
+530 SALNLPAGIKL
-541 NSYDAY
+541 NSYDAL
-547 QVLQTS
+547 QVLQAN
-553 PSDAKALTMEL
+553 PSDATALTIEKL
-564 VAVQVAIF
+564 AVQVAIF

-580 GINLSLALV
+580 GINLALALV

-595 QTIDLANAATLAQ
+595 QTINLADATNLAQ
-608 ILGVDI
+608 ILGFDI
-614 TGLSK
+614 TGLDK
-619 QDYPQPLK
+619 KDYPQPLL
-627 EIVDRNKSMAEAIAD
+627 EIFDRNKSMADAIAD

-653 TDLLSIQD
+653 SDLLSIQD

-673 HLNQAPIGTANAV
+673 HLNQAPIGTASAA

-694 CTLLSSSDLLAGF
+694 STLLSSSDLLAGF
-707 SDADGDT
+707 SDPDGNA
-714 LLVSGLGCDGGGSV
+714 LLVSWLGCDGGGSI

-733 GSWTFVADGA
+733 GSWTFVADGT

-753 VEDGNGGLIN
+753 VEDGHGGLIN
-763 ASQLLVVTAP
+763 AFQLLVVTAP

-780 SGSLVVD
+780 SGSLSVS
-787 GLALEAGL
+787 GTAAEGGQ
-795 LIASLNDLVDADGAT
+795 LIALLSNVVDADGTTT
-810 STDYRWQEQTGA
+810 SSYRWQEQAGA
-822 SWSDLS
+822 SWSDLL
-828 GQTSATLAIP
+828 GQSDASLSIP

-844 GKTVRVLATST
+844 GKTVRVLATSS
-855 DILGGSTEFSSAGQ
+855 DSLGGSS
-869 LIANVDDAASGS
+869 
-881 LEVSGTAAE
+881 
-890 GGALSALLN
+890 
-899 NVVDADG
+899 
-906 TTSTDYRW
+906 
-914 QEWNGASWSDL
+914 
-925 SGKNTA
+925 
-931 ILTIPDDQ
+931 
-939 SYVGKTVRVLATST
+939 
-953 DILGGSTE
+953 E

-982 TGTLKQG
+982 AGTLKQG
-989 QILNASNSIA
+989 QILSAANSLA
-999 DDDGLGAIT
+999 DADGLGAIT
-1008 YTWQGANTAN
+1008 YAWQGATSAN
-1018 GTYSTLATGGSYQLA
+1018 GTYSMLATGASYQLA

-1049 GCGTTESLAS
+1049 GYGRSESVAS
-1059 AATASPI
+1059 AASASPI
-1066 AVVDS
+1066 AAFDS
-1071 TPPMVTGM
+1071 TAPTVTGM

-1092 AIKGTNLLA
+1092 AIKGTNLVA

-1107 IGTATAVSAKTI
+1107 IGTATAASAKTI
-1119 SLDTVTNTVT
+1119 SLNTVTNTVT
-1129 LSFSGSS
+1129 LNFSGSS
-1136 PTSTSAVK
+1136 PTGTSAVK
-1144 LSYSAISGN
+1144 LSYSATSGN

-1165 PLLTFGNR
+1165 PLLTFANR
-1173 VAETYQSAA
+1173 VVETYQSAA
-1182 NVTTLGDN
+1182 NVTSLGNN

-1203 LTGSAITGNGNALA
+1203 LTGTAITGNGNGLA
-1217 NTIIG
+1217 NTIYG
-1222 TTAANSLDGK
+1222 NTAANSLDGK
-1232 AGNDF
+1232 AGNDS
-1237 IDGGDGGDLYIVSS
+1237 INGGDGADIYIVAG

-1258 EFKDSGSSGNDQ
+1258 EFKDSGSSGSDQ
-1270 ARFTSTTANQILHLY
+1270 VRFTSTTANQSLHLF

-1296 GTGTTGTATTTGTT
+1296 GTGSTGTATTTGST

-1316 TEVLNALSIT
+1316 SEVLNALSIK

-1341 SLFGNGGADIIH
+1341 SLLGNGGVDTIH
-1353 GNGGNDSITGGTG
+1353 GNGGNDAISGGAG

-1377 SFVYSILTD
+1377 TFIYTMLSD
-1386 SSLQVSKSNT
+1386 SSLQLSKSNS

-1407 LDLGDGIVDRIDGP
+1407 LDSGDGVVDRIDGP
-1421 TAISAGG
+1421 TAIAAGG

-1440 AAGISAV
+1440 ASGISAV

-1470 LNDKTAGFSATNDG
+1470 LNDKTAGFSATADG

-1490 FSGNLNN
+1490 FSGTLSN
-1497 LAIL
+1497 LAIV